1 MHEVSEPMT
10 EEEQADCPY
19 FLHSSIQLYAMV
31 QHLNTTRPYAPGTI
45 DSAYSGNMQMICT
58 SDPFICTYLSPV
70 DAVIGSRT
78 LARGDDHF
86 WPIDFRQVD
95 TRHFMEQHGR
105 LLIAVNYAYAATGGR
120 LVVSD
125 AGYPLMTY
133 TFASFDVPVE
143 HRDHFTI
150 RFPDSVVDRIETAY
164 SRAGLSEFI
173 KTLDMMDTWTAE
185 QIADAEAEALAHMPP
200 TVVIEGAE
208 IDQYAIYDPDSVDWI
223 LTNFD

>member
-1 MHEVSEPMT
+1 
-10 EEEQADCPY
+10 
-19 FLHSSIQLYAMV
+19 
-31 QHLNTTRPYAPGTI
+31 
-45 DSAYSGNMQMICT
+45 MICT

-78 LARGDDHF
+78 LARDDDHF

-105 LLIAVNYAYAATGGR
+105 LLIAVNYAYAATGSR

-143 HRDHFTI
+143 HHDHFTI

-164 SRAGLSEFI
+164 SRAGLSEFS

-200 TVVIEGAE
+200 TVAIDGAE
-208 IDQYAIYDPDSVDWI
+208 IDQYAIYDPESVDWVF
-223 LTNFD
+223 TNFD

>member
-1 MHEVSEPMT
+1 
-10 EEEQADCPY
+10 
-19 FLHSSIQLYAMV
+19 
-31 QHLNTTRPYAPGTI
+31 
-45 DSAYSGNMQMICT
+45 MICT

-70 DAVIGSRT
+70 DAAIGSRT
-78 LARGDDHF
+78 LAHDDDF

-105 LLIAVNYAYAATGGR
+105 LLIAVNYAYVAIGGH

-133 TFASFDVPVE
+133 AFASFDVPVE

-164 SRAGLSEFI
+164 SRAGLSEFS
-173 KTLDMMDTWTAE
+173 KTLDMMGTWTAE
-185 QIADAEAEALAHMPP
+185 QIADAKADALAHMPR
-200 TVVIEGAE
+200 TIAIDGAE
-208 IDQYAIYDPDSVDWI
+208 IDQYVIYDPESADWVF
-223 LTNFD
+223 TNFA